1 MKEIHQVDHLLVV
14 MGPVEN
20 DARTL
25 NLAQTLVKQNESV
38 LIIGIGHQNNF
49 LKKSEFLSIQTIVFP
64 KYNRMFKLWFLFGI
78 ELLKILKGLKAKK
91 YWAMDLYSLPLL
103 IWGKTK
109 NSKVFYDSRE
119 VYSALGTNV
128 GHPLKQWFITEI
140 ERFFIKRTDVIF
152 TSGKMDS
159 EYIAQFYDIEEPSVI
174 MNLPN
179 YQALKRTDK
188 LRSHFRISSEKKIM
202 IYQGMIHPGRGLE
215 PFIQVLE
222 NFPNWVLCI
231 LGSGRHWHEIK
242 LEIDRLGIS
251 NQVYKS
257 EPVPYLELAEWTVSA
272 DAGLCYIEPLTE
284 SLRLALPNKL
294 FEYAMAGIPV
304 VCSDL
309 PQMSPIVKEFGNGIL
324 LQNQASIDQ
333 WFNGMTILSD
343 SESYSQM
350 TKAATQLAEKYN
362 WQAQEPIIYEL
373 IK

>member
-1 MKEIHQVDHLLVV
+1 MKKKRQFDHLLVV
-14 MGPVEN
+14 MGPIEN

-25 NLAQTLVKQNESV
+25 NLAQTLSEQKEKV
-38 LIIGIGHQNNF
+38 LILGIGKQKNII
-49 LKKSEFLSIQTIVFP
+49 KQSEYLSIQTIVFP
-64 KYNRMFKLWFLFGI
+64 PYNRMFKLWFLFGS
-78 ELLKILKGLKAKK
+78 ELLKILKGITAKK
-91 YWAMDLYSLPLL
+91 YWAMDLYSLPML
-103 IWGKTK
+103 ILGKNK
-109 NSKVFYDSRE
+109 NSKVCYDSRE

-140 ERFFIKRTDVIF
+140 ERYFIKRADVIF

-159 EYIAQFYDIEEPSVI
+159 EYIAQFYEIVEPPVI

-179 YQALKRTDK
+179 VQKVERTDK
-188 LRSHFRISSEKKIM
+188 LRSHFGISSKKKIM

-215 PFIQVLE
+215 PFLQILG
-222 NFPNWVLCI
+222 NFPNWVLCV
-231 LGSGRHWHEIK
+231 LGSGRHWQNIM

-257 EPVPYLELAEWTVSA
+257 DPVPYNELAEWTASA
-272 DAGLCYIEPLTE
+272 DAGLCYIEPLSE